1 MSLITRQGKGE
12 KLTIQEMDGNLEY
25 LEGLS
30 QAAELGVAEL
40 ATDLQAAVPHK
51 TYRARLTASE
61 IDWPGYGF
69 LYNWYAVGDVRKLE
83 NPDGGTGLVAP
94 NQWRVPSNTDW
105 DTLSTFAGGSSVAGG
120 KLKSTLNSDTPPFY
134 GWLNDGGGTDDYNF
148 SALGGGI
155 RLSFGP
161 FADIGSRGLFWSSIS
176 TGSQAIAIR
185 LHLSD
190 ATELNAA
197 KTLGYSVRLVREA
210 TASELLLNDGDTSD
224 TSSLDPYTGNDGTVY
239 VTVKIGTQIWL
250 AQNLRETL
258 YNNSDPIFNASMLP
272 GGVADAATWNAK
284 GIAEEGA
291 WTLYGLCGANGT
303 GVSCQSPYLPET
315 VEIIYTDVLEN
326 SLGAT
331 VYWSSE
337 LDGTNVYYKADFA
350 GARSWYPTHIK
361 LTPGYDVSDYDNSI
375 PTLVQKNLIVKRAV
389 TGEVN
394 IEFFPVTIDSNGTL
408 TIESLN
414 NYSDLL
420 GSPDSSVHVE
430 ILEYQP
436 ESYYYSGALAE
447 GIGVSN
453 L

>member
-83 NPDGGTGLVAP
+83 NPDGGTGLTAP
-94 NQWRVPSNTDW
+94 NEWRVPSNTDW

-120 KLKSTLNSDTPPFY
+120 KLKSTLNGNFLTYY
-134 GWLNDGGGTDDYNF
+134 GWLNNGGGTNDYNF
-148 SALGGGI
+148 NALPGGFRDNVGG
-155 RLSFGP
+155 FG
-161 FADIGSRGLFWSSIS
+161 FVGNNGRFWSSTQVDSQTSRIS
-176 TGSQAIAIR
+176 IIVPFNNELGLYTGFKGNG
-185 LHLSD
+185 L
-190 ATELNAA
+190 
-197 KTLGYSVRLVREA
+197 SVRLVREA
-210 TASELLLNDGDTSD
+210 TAGELLLNDGDTSD
-224 TSSLDPYTGNDGTVY
+224 ISSLDSYTGNDGTVY

-258 YNNSDPIFNASMLP
+258 YNNTDAIFDASVLP
-272 GGVADAATWNAK
+272 GGNFQNSTWEAK

-291 WTLYGLCGANGT
+291 WTIYRTDLNSNSVVA
-303 GVSCQSPYLPET
+303 YLPET
-315 VEIIYTDVLEN
+315 VDLIYTEVLEN
-326 SLGAT
+326 SLGDSVNWLSKFDSTT
-331 VYWSSE
+331 VYYE
-337 LDGTNVYYKADFA
+337 AKLATGRF
-350 GARSWYPTHIK
+350 WYPTHIK

-375 PTLVQKNLIVKRAV
+375 PTLVQKNLIVKRALS
-389 TGEVN
+389 GETN
-394 IEFFPVTIDSNGTL
+394 IDFFPVTIDSNGTL
-408 TIESLN
+408 TIEPLN